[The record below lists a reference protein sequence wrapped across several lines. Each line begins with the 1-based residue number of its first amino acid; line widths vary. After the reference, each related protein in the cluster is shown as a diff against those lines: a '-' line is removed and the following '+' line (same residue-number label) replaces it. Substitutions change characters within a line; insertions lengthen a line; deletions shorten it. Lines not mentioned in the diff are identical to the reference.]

1 MQAVQLPQR
10 SSAPMVFPRVGMLTS
25 ERWLIGVHIISAL
38 FALSFGILMGPF
50 QTFRRAPAFVHAFP
64 EWQIPVFSYYYQA
77 LTMHGVMNALFFT
90 TFFIVGFSYFVTQRS
105 LQRPINQTM
114 GWIAFG
120 LMFLG
125 LGLILYAISTNQANV
140 LYTFY
145 SPMLAH
151 ATFYIGLVLL
161 AVGSWVAGAAIFMTY
176 LAWKKEHPGE
186 RVPLAVFAIIVNQI
200 MWQICTI
207 GVAIEILTLLLPAS
221 LGFLFVT
228 DVQVGRALFWF
239 FGHPLV
245 YFWLIPAYVSWYT
258 MLPTQAGGKLFSDS
272 LGRVAFIMLLIF
284 SLPVGVHHL
293 YADPGVSAVSKG
305 IHTVLTFV
313 VAIPSFMTAFNVGA
327 SLEYAARK
335 RGARGPL
342 GWLFRQ
348 KWSDPVV
355 VAQLGGMIL
364 FIMGG
369 FSGLI
374 NASLTLNIA
383 LHNTAW
389 IPAHFHMTLGGAVTL
404 TYIGI
409 TYWLLPMLRGRAL
422 FSNKMALAQVWTW
435 VVGMLI
441 FGHGMGTAGIAG
453 APRRTDVGM
462 SPYLNET
469 ATFWLNSSAIGGFV
483 LLISSILL
491 YANVVGTLAF
501 STKPY
506 DYEPPIAHRGDP
518 NSPLWLE
525 RWGLWI
531 GITLFLILIAW
542 APVFIE
548 SLNFVDGF
556 NAPFF
561 NPARPSPITP

>member
-1 MQAVQLPQR
+1 MQAVQSPQR
-10 SSAPMVFPRVGMLTS
+10 SSAPVVFPRVGMLTS

-38 FALSFGILMGPF
+38 FALSIGILMGPF
-50 QTFRRAPAFVHAFP
+50 QTFRRAPAFVQAFP

-114 GWIAFG
+114 GWIAFV
-120 LMFLG
+120 LMLVG

-151 ATFYIGLVLL
+151 PTFYLGLVLL
-161 AVGSWVAGAAIFMTY
+161 AVGSWVAGAAIFMAY

-186 RVPLAVFAIIVNQI
+186 RVPLAVFAILVNQI
-200 MWQICTI
+200 MWQICTL
-207 GVAIEILTLLLPAS
+207 GVAIEILVLLLPAS

-342 GWLFRQ
+342 SWLFYQ
-348 KWSDPVV
+348 KWGDPVV

-369 FSGLI
+369 FSG
-374 NASLTLNIA
+374 
-383 LHNTAW
+383 
-389 IPAHFHMTLGGAVTL
+389 
-404 TYIGI
+404 
-409 TYWLLPMLRGRAL
+409 
-422 FSNKMALAQVWTW
+422 
-435 VVGMLI
+435 
-441 FGHGMGTAGIAG
+441 
-453 APRRTDVGM
+453 
-462 SPYLNET
+462 
-469 ATFWLNSSAIGGFV
+469 
-483 LLISSILL
+483 
-491 YANVVGTLAF
+491 
-501 STKPY
+501 
-506 DYEPPIAHRGDP
+506 
-518 NSPLWLE
+518 
-525 RWGLWI
+525 
-531 GITLFLILIAW
+531 
-542 APVFIE
+542 
-548 SLNFVDGF
+548 
-556 NAPFF
+556 
-561 NPARPSPITP
+561 